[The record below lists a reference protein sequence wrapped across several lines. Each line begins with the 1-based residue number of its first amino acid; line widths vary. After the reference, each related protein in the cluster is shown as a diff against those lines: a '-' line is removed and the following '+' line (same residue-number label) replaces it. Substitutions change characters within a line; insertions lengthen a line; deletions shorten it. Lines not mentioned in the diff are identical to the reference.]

1 VSVSVHVAENVPK
14 YPADSLHPIQASL
27 PVLPLVWQP
36 PLQLLEILSS
46 WASFPNVDP
55 EPAMILSACEADDG
69 NDDVS
74 AVRS

>member
-1 VSVSVHVAENVPK
+1 VQVAEKVEK

-46 WASFPNVDP
+46 LASFPNVEP
-55 EPAMILSACEADDG
+55 GPAMIASACEPD
-69 NDDVS
+69 NV
-74 AVRS
+74 V

>member
-1 VSVSVHVAENVPK
+1 MSVHVAEKVEE

-46 WASFPNVDP
+46 LASFSNV
-55 EPAMILSACEADDG
+55 ELGPAMIASAGEADD
-69 NDDVS
+69 V
-74 AVRS
+74 